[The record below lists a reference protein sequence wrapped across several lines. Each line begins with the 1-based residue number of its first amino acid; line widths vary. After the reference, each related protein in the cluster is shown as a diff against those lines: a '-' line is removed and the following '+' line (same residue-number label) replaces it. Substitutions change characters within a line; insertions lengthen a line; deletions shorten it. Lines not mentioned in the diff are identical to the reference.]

1 MRPSTHPEKLLLC
14 ALALSGVVVSA
25 WGETERVAGANATLE
40 TQAGTRAAALG
51 GAALPLPSDL
61 AALQGNPQQLADLK
75 FSTVEFAHVS
85 YYEDSRYD
93 YAAMGWPL
101 GESGALGLSISRF
114 GADGIPL
121 IGENDPLPEGDNY
134 RTFSLSDWVVTGAWA
149 RRYGRFSTGLSVH
162 ALRRELD
169 QDGWGFRAD
178 AGMRFDASE
187 RLAVS
192 ALLKGWTSS
201 AARWESGTTEY
212 SPPEIL
218 LGLHANEPVPYLYG
232 NISFYWQSAGLL
244 HRENRA
250 MEWDGDPYDTS
261 GTAVESQGER
271 FWKDPVDWLQGGR
284 AGLEYG
290 TENGFF
296 LRGGLQHLG
305 TPQSWTAGAGLS
317 PFTWLRAEY
326 AYQNHPVLSG
336 VHRVSLTIL
345 PGVLLA
351 PPGNSKVAPTTLAAP
366 AIQASS
372 AKEPIPA
379 PDNTPKPDDVTATAT
394 SESTAAPGSDEPEPA
409 DAGGMHWEE

>member
-1 MRPSTHPEKLLLC
+1 MRHSTHPEKRILC
-14 ALALSGVVVSA
+14 ALIMWGAVASA
-25 WGETERVAGANATLE
+25 WGASERVSGANATLE

-51 GAALPLPSDL
+51 GADLPLPSDL

-75 FSTVEFAHVS
+75 FSTVEFSHVS
-85 YYEDSRYD
+85 YYEDTRYD

-134 RTFSLSDWVVTGAWA
+134 RTFSISDWVVTGAWA
-149 RRYGRFSTGLSVH
+149 RRFGRFSTGLSVH

-169 QDGWGFRAD
+169 QDGWGFRSD
-178 AGMRFDASE
+178 AGLRFDANK
-187 RLAVS
+187 RLALS

-212 SPPEIL
+212 SPPEVL

-232 NISFYWQSAGLL
+232 NISLYWQSAGLL
-244 HRENRA
+244 HRENRSL
-250 MEWDGDPYDTS
+250 EWEGDPYDTS
-261 GTAVESQGER
+261 STAVETQGER

-290 TENGFF
+290 TDKGFF

-305 TPQSWTAGAGLS
+305 TLQSWTAGAGVS
-317 PFTWLRAEY
+317 PFTWLQAEY

-345 PGVLLA
+345 PGVLLT
-351 PPGNSKVAPTTLAAP
+351 PPGSTLPTPNLPVAP
-366 AIQASS
+366 AIQAPPV
-372 AKEPIPA
+372 KEPIPVSDITA
-379 PDNTPKPDDVTATAT
+379 SPDQGSITATPENTT
-394 SESTAAPGSDEPEPA
+394 SPSSDVPDSS